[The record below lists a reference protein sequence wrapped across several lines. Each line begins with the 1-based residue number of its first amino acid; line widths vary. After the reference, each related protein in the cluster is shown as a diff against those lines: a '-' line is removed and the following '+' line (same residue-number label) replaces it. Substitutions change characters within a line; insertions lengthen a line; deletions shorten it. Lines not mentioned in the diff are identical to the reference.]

1 MHIVYVSREYP
12 PSSRGGGISTY
23 LRIIAE
29 GFAARGHQVTVIAAS
44 DDTRIKSD
52 SLINGVRVIR
62 LAGGDFLIK
71 QSEPESGFIDKFRF
85 LYRFHSYRKK
95 IRDAVSSLKN
105 VDIIEVA
112 EFGAEGLYL
121 NELEYPVV
129 YRLHT
134 PALLDHRNFS
144 LQKLNIANFLYYYS
158 GKKELQILRNKAK
171 YITSC
176 STSLKS
182 WTEKYVKPKATEI
195 KVIYNPLQNDFI
207 RNISSNHGHIKK
219 NTVFFA
225 GTICDWKGAGDLIEA
240 CRILNESGLKVTL
253 KMAGKVGA
261 YGESLKA
268 KYASA
273 PWLQILGKLPQEE
286 LKELYST
293 SSVVCFPSWWE
304 NMPMV
309 CIEAMAQ
316 GAIVIGSNS
325 GGMAEIIED
334 GKSGFLL
341 PPKNPALWAEKI
353 KEAMKLPQ
361 DVRNSISKEAI
372 TRIKDVFSLE
382 KILDETESYYK
393 SLISK

>member
-121 NELEYPVV
+121 NGLECPVV

-134 PALLDHRNFS
+134 PALLDHKNFS
-144 LQKLNIANFLYYYS
+144 LQKLNPSNFLYYYS
-158 GKKELQILRNKAK
+158 GRKELQVLRKNAK

-176 STSLKS
+176 STSLKQ
-182 WTEKYVKPKATEI
+182 WVERYVSPNAKEI
-195 KVIYNPLQNDFI
+195 KVIYNPLQKDFI
-207 RNISSNHGHIKK
+207 KDASINPNVAESN
-219 NTVFFA
+219 NVFFA
-225 GTICDWKGAGDLIEA
+225 GTICDWKGAEDLIKA
-240 CRILNESGLKVTL
+240 CKILNDSGTGVKL

-261 YGESLKA
+261 YGENLKA
-268 KYASA
+268 QYASES
-273 PWLQILGKLPQEE
+273 WLQILGKLPQEE

-341 PPKNPALWAEKI
+341 PPKQPDLWAKKI
-353 KEAMKLPQ
+353 KEAIELP
-361 DVRNSISKEAI
+361 DEARDSISDEAVR
-372 TRIKDVFSLE
+372 RIKDVFSLE

>member
-12 PSSRGGGISTY
+12 PSHRGGGISTY
-23 LRIIAE
+23 LKIMAE
-29 GFAARGHQVTVIAAS
+29 GFAARGHRVTVIAAS
-44 DDTRIKSD
+44 DDTRLKSD
-52 SLINGVRVIR
+52 SIINGVRVIR
-62 LAGGDFLIK
+62 LNGGDFLIK
-71 QSEPESGFIDKFRF
+71 ESEPESGFADKFRF

-95 IRDAVSSLKN
+95 IREVIDRLDN

-121 NELEYPVV
+121 NGLECPVV

-134 PALLDHRNFS
+134 PALLDHKNFS
-144 LQKLNIANFLYYYS
+144 LQKLNPSNFLYYYS
-158 GKKELQILRNKAK
+158 GRKELQVLRKNAK

-176 STSLKS
+176 STSLKQ
-182 WTEKYVKPKATEI
+182 WVERYVSPNAKEI
-195 KVIYNPLQNDFI
+195 KVIYNPLQKDFI
-207 RNISSNHGHIKK
+207 KDASINPNVAESN
-219 NTVFFA
+219 NVFFA
-225 GTICDWKGAGDLIEA
+225 GTICDWKGAEDLIKA
-240 CRILNESGLKVTL
+240 CKILNDSGTGVKL

-261 YGESLKA
+261 YGENLKA
-268 KYASA
+268 QYASES
-273 PWLQILGKLPQEE
+273 WLQILGKLPQEE

>member
-52 SLINGVRVIR
+52 SLISGVMVIR

-219 NTVFFA
+219 ILSSLQARFA
-225 GTICDWKGAGDLIEA
+225 
-240 CRILNESGLKVTL
+240 
-253 KMAGKVGA
+253 
-261 YGESLKA
+261 
-268 KYASA
+268 
-273 PWLQILGKLPQEE
+273 
-286 LKELYST
+286 
-293 SSVVCFPSWWE
+293 
-304 NMPMV
+304 
-309 CIEAMAQ
+309 
-316 GAIVIGSNS
+316 IGRVR
-325 GGMAEIIED
+325 EI
-334 GKSGFLL
+334 
-341 PPKNPALWAEKI
+341 
-353 KEAMKLPQ
+353 
-361 DVRNSISKEAI
+361 
-372 TRIKDVFSLE
+372 
-382 KILDETESYYK
+382 
-393 SLISK
+393 

>member
-12 PSSRGGGISTY
+12 PSHRGGGISTY
-23 LRIIAE
+23 LKIMAE
-29 GFAARGHQVTVIAAS
+29 GFAARGHRVTVIAAS
-44 DDTRIKSD
+44 DDTRLKSD
-52 SLINGVRVIR
+52 SIINGVRVIR
-62 LAGGDFLIK
+62 LNGGDFLIK
-71 QSEPESGFIDKFRF
+71 ESEPESGFADKFRF

-95 IRDAVSSLKN
+95 IREVIDRLDN

-121 NELEYPVV
+121 NGLECPVV

-134 PALLDHRNFS
+134 PALLDHKNFS
-144 LQKLNIANFLYYYS
+144 LQKLNPSNFLYYYS
-158 GKKELQILRNKAK
+158 GRKELQVLRKNAK

-176 STSLKS
+176 STSLKQ
-182 WTEKYVKPKATEI
+182 WVERYVSPNAKEI
-195 KVIYNPLQNDFI
+195 KVIYNPLQKDFI
-207 RNISSNHGHIKK
+207 KDASINPNVAESN
-219 NTVFFA
+219 NVFFA
-225 GTICDWKGAGDLIEA
+225 GTICDWKGAEDLIKA
-240 CRILNESGLKVTL
+240 CKILNDSGTGVKL

-341 PPKNPALWAEKI
+341 PPKQPDLWAKKI
-353 KEAMKLPQ
+353 KEAIELP
-361 DVRNSISKEAI
+361 DEARDSISDEAVR
-372 TRIKDVFSLE
+372 RIKDVFSLE

-393 SLISK
+393 SIISR

>member
-12 PSSRGGGISTY
+12 PSHRGGGISTY
-23 LRIIAE
+23 LKIMAE
-29 GFAARGHQVTVIAAS
+29 GFAARGHRVTVIAAS
-44 DDTRIKSD
+44 DDTRLKSD
-52 SLINGVRVIR
+52 SIINGVRVIR
-62 LAGGDFLIK
+62 LNGGDFLIK
-71 QSEPESGFIDKFRF
+71 ESEPESGFADKFRF

-95 IRDAVSSLKN
+95 IREVIDRLDN

-121 NELEYPVV
+121 NGLECPVL

-134 PALLDHRNFS
+134 PALLDHKNFS
-144 LQKLNIANFLYYYS
+144 LQKLNLSNFLYYYS
-158 GKKELQILRNKAK
+158 GRKELQVLRKNAK

-176 STSLKS
+176 STSLKQ
-182 WTEKYVKPKATEI
+182 WVERYVSPNAKEI
-195 KVIYNPLQNDFI
+195 KVIYNPLQKDFI
-207 RNISSNHGHIKK
+207 KDASINPNVAESN
-219 NTVFFA
+219 NVFFA
-225 GTICDWKGAGDLIEA
+225 GTICDWKGAEDLIKA
-240 CRILNESGLKVTL
+240 CKILNDSGTGVKL

-261 YGESLKA
+261 YGENLKA
-268 KYASA
+268 QYASES
-273 PWLQILGKLPQEE
+273 WLQILGKLPQEE

>member
-12 PSSRGGGISTY
+12 PSHRGGGISTY
-23 LRIIAE
+23 LKIMAE

-44 DDTRIKSD
+44 DDTRLKSD
-52 SLINGVRVIR
+52 SIINGVRVIR
-62 LAGGDFLIK
+62 LNGGDFLIK
-71 QSEPESGFIDKFRF
+71 ESEPESGFADKFRF

-95 IRDAVSSLKN
+95 IREVIDRLDN

-121 NELEYPVV
+121 NGLECPVV

-134 PALLDHRNFS
+134 PTLLDHKNFS
-144 LQKLNIANFLYYYS
+144 LQKLNPSNFLYYYS
-158 GKKELQILRNKAK
+158 GRKELQVLRKNAK

-176 STSLKS
+176 STSLKQ
-182 WTEKYVKPKATEI
+182 WVERYVSPNAKEI
-195 KVIYNPLQNDFI
+195 KVIYNPLQKDFI
-207 RNISSNHGHIKK
+207 KDASINPNVAESN
-219 NTVFFA
+219 NVFFA
-225 GTICDWKGAGDLIEA
+225 GTICDWKGAEDLIKA
-240 CRILNESGLKVTL
+240 CKILNDSGTGVKL

-261 YGESLKA
+261 YGENLKA
-268 KYASA
+268 QYASES
-273 PWLQILGKLPQEE
+273 WLQILGKLPQED
-286 LKELYST
+286 LKDLYSS

-341 PPKNPALWAEKI
+341 PPKQPDLWAKKI
-353 KEAMKLPQ
+353 KEAIELP
-361 DVRNSISKEAI
+361 DEARDSISDEAVR
-372 TRIKDVFSLE
+372 RIKDVFSLE

-393 SLISK
+393 SIISR